1 MTQLRKYVLFAAA
14 CLILGIGAAHAII
27 TGTDSTHQQQ
37 QFRVGQMQIG
47 WGVATGNAVTITAG
61 SGVITTASLTT
72 AQGAVT
78 PITLTNSRVQV
89 GDMVQCTVDPMS
101 SAGGPF
107 CANAAVTN
115 GQIVFNVGN
124 FAAAALNNT
133 VRIYWQINKAGNAN

>member
-1 MTQLRKYVLFAAA
+1 MKQFKFVAILAAA
-14 CLILGIGAAHAII
+14 LVFIAGAAHAII

-47 WGVATGNAVTITAG
+47 SGTATGNSVTITAG

-78 PITLTNSRVQV
+78 PITLTNSRVAA

-133 VRIYWQINKAGNAN
+133 VRIYWQINKAGNNN